1 MPRKAKPPSH
11 PSDVASLRAALAD
24 SARHVELV
32 LKGIRANH
40 INDQSL
46 VFPGKRK
53 DVMTL
58 MPLSTKLAASLKRSV
73 AVLKGT
79 ES

>member
-1 MPRKAKPPSH
+1 MPRKAKLSTH
-11 PSDVASLRAALAD
+11 PSDIASLRAALAD

-32 LKGIRANH
+32 LNGIKARH
-40 INDQSL
+40 INNQIL
-46 VFPGKRK
+46 VIPGKRAGSW
-53 DVMTL
+53 TL
-58 MPLSTKLAASLKRSV
+58 VPLSAKLAASLKQSV